1 MKIIEKIKAWA
12 KQLFQQA
19 SCLYVASLDPRTPR
33 WVKLGIALVI
43 AYLLSPIDLIP
54 DFIPVI
60 GYLDDLI
67 LLPLFISLLIRA
79 IPEQVWADAKR
90 KQEQM
95 RSDATGWVTAGVIVL
110 WCLVVLVIG
119 CWLFY

>member
-1 MKIIEKIKAWA
+1 
-12 KQLFQQA
+12 
-19 SCLYVASLDPRTPR
+19 
-33 WVKLGIALVI
+33 VI

>member
-1 MKIIEKIKAWA
+1 MTIIEKIKTWA

-19 SCLYVASLDPRTPR
+19 ACLYTASLDPRTPR

-90 KQEQM
+90 KQQQLH
-95 RSDATGWVTAGVIVL
+95 SNATGWVTAAVIL
-110 WCLVVLVIG
+110 FWCLTVIMVSY
-119 CWLFY
+119 WLFC